1 MEYLLGVAPFQ
12 SFWIP
17 GIHILTSSLGD
28 SNAHSSLR
36 NCAIGF
42 GRLRE
47 WVFQEKWHWC
57 NGTEEDHSSDNV
69 DEGLQETEDRLR
81 APAIVLKHH
90 DFRLPLIIDGGQ
102 NLIARILLWPIK
114 AFSQLSVILPT
125 SCKVVKILEH
135 AWSKGW
141 LWLEMRYLDARP
153 GLFFEKWQPG
163 N

>member
-1 MEYLLGVAPFQ
+1 MQ
-12 SFWIP
+12 
-17 GIHILTSSLGD
+17 
-28 SNAHSSLR
+28 
-36 NCAIGF
+36 
-42 GRLRE
+42 
-47 WVFQEKWHWC
+47 WHWC

-69 DEGLQETEDRLR
+69 DEGLQETEDQMQ

-135 AWSKGW
+135 AWSKG
-141 LWLEMRYLDARP
+141 
-153 GLFFEKWQPG
+153 
-163 N
+163 